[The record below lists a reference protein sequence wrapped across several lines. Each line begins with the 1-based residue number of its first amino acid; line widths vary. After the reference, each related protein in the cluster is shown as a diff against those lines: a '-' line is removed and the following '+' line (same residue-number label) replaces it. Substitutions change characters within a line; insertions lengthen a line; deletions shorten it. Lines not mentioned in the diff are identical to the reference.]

1 MPELAILYP
10 DDKPDP
16 DLTFKRFGLPTRP
29 SPPRWG
35 LGRCFAL
42 ARLCGVALG

>member
-16 DLTFKRFGLPTRP
+16 DLTFKRFGLP
-29 SPPRWG
+29 
-35 LGRCFAL
+35 